1 MTSMNRL
8 LPYLVLAVFSLVLAS
23 CSREN
28 RDRLFVLV
36 YPNLQFE
43 FEAGLNPN
51 FPQVKA
57 FTPLPTNFLDLAQ
70 QNGVDTS
77 LVAGVFPLEA
87 RLTALDVNNYSFINS
102 MSVLICPADEGECNL
117 QSDEVFY
124 IEPQLQPFEG
134 EIRLQP
140 GLRNALRDL
149 RGESFRLE
157 LVFFLNQP
165 SPFSV
170 ESLFEMRFE
179 AVR

>member
-1 MTSMNRL
+1 MKSL
-8 LPYLVLAVFSLVLAS
+8 IQFAIPAALALGLVSDCAQ
-23 CSREN
+23 EN
-28 RDRLFVLV
+28 RDRLFLMV

-57 FTPLPTNFLDLAQ
+57 FAPLPTNFVEFAQ

-77 LVAGVFPLEA
+77 LVAGVFPLSA
-87 RLTALDVNNYSFINS
+87 QLRSLDGALYGFVNSV
-102 MSVLICPADEGECNL
+102 SVLVCPANQGECNL

-134 EIRLQP
+134 EINLQP
-140 GLRNALRDL
+140 GLRSALRDL
-149 RGESFRLE
+149 KGESFRLE